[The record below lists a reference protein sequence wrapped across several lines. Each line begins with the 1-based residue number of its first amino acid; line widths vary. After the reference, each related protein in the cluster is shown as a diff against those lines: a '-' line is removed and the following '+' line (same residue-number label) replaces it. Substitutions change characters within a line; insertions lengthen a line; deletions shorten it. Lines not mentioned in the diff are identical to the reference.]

1 MDLKHLIAAIGSE
14 TTRQELSARSGNRQ
28 RIWVA
33 AFFIGLCTVE
43 GQFITPTLV
52 GRSMVVNPLLVFLIL
67 IAGIWI
73 WGPVGGIVAIPLL
86 LWVRVMTTGKSGGV
100 APAAVAAR

>member
-1 MDLKHLIAAIGSE
+1 MELKLLTPAIGSE
-14 TTRQELSARSGNRQ
+14 TTRQELSARPGNRQ

-33 AFFIGLCTVE
+33 DCFIGLCTVE

-52 GRSMVVNPLLVFLIL
+52 GRSRVVNPLLAFLIL

-86 LWVRVMTTGKSGGV
+86 LWVRVMTTGISGGV
-100 APAAVAAR
+100 VPAAVAAR